1 MNRPEDK
8 YVKIPAIIHATRIG
22 YAYRS
27 IREDA
32 PGIDY
37 DPDTNIFFEPFRKA
51 LERINGTPID
61 AERARHLANQIKL
74 KASGEDLGR
83 AFFTCLHAGIE
94 EYRFIDFDDPSNNDF
109 TVATELA
116 YANGEDSFRP
126 DITFLVNG
134 MPLAFMEAKRQNNK
148 DGILAEHE
156 RMHAR
161 FKNAAFHRF
170 ANIVQVMAFS
180 NNQEYD
186 DSERRPVQGSFYA
199 ASAYGHLTFQSL
211 PRRGYRRYGETCSRT
226 QSRNRAVH
234 SQRQQ
239 PCELLRRTRIRKLRA
254 TGNAREP
261 HHNLPSSRPNAFF
274 SSCATAYAM

>member
-156 RMHAR
+156 PCTRGSRTRLSTALRTLCKSWR
-161 FKNAAFHRF
+161 FRTTRNTTIRSAGPYKGRSTPQAHTGISRS
-170 ANIVQVMAFS
+170 I
-180 NNQEYD
+180 
-186 DSERRPVQGSFYA
+186 
-199 ASAYGHLTFQSL
+199 ASAK
-211 PRRGYRRYGETCSRT
+211 
-226 QSRNRAVH
+226 
-234 SQRQQ
+234 
-239 PCELLRRTRIRKLRA
+239 RISPVW
-254 TGNAREP
+254 GN
-261 HHNLPSSRPNAFF
+261 L
-274 SSCATAYAM
+274 